1 MEIVYRAVTVFFFLW
16 IITRVV
22 GRSTIGELST
32 FQLLLFVTMGDL
44 VQQAVMQQD
53 YSLTGGVLAISVFAL
68 LTIAISWVTVRWP
81 RLRWL
86 AHGVPVLIVKDGVP
100 IDRTLRR
107 ERLTP
112 DDLHAAARQQGF
124 ERLADVRLAILEAN
138 GTISFFARDSSE
150 DDRAGAEEKPAIG

>member
-1 MEIVYRAVTVFFFLW
+1 MEIVYRALIVFLFLW

-32 FQLLLFVTMGDL
+32 FQLILFVTMGDM

-53 YSLTGGVLAISVFAL
+53 YSLTGGVLSISVFAV
-68 LTIAISWVTVRWP
+68 LTIAISWTTVRWP

-86 AHGVPVLIVKDGVP
+86 THGVPVLIVKDGVP
-100 IDRTLRR
+100 IDGALRR
-107 ERLTP
+107 ERLTS

-124 ERLADVRLAILEAN
+124 ESVGDIRLAILEAN
-138 GTISFFARDSSE
+138 GSISFFARDRAE
-150 DDRAGAEEKPAIG
+150 DDRAGAEDKPAIA

>member
-1 MEIVYRAVTVFFFLW
+1 MEIVYRAVIVFLFLW

-53 YSLTGGVLAISVFAL
+53 YSLTGGVLAISVFAVM
-68 LTIAISWVTVRWP
+68 TIAISWVTVRWP

-86 AHGVPVLIVKDGVP
+86 THGVPVLIVKDGVP
-100 IDRTLRR
+100 IDRALRR
-107 ERLTP
+107 ERLTF

-124 ERLADVRLAILEAN
+124 ERLGDIRLAILEAN
-138 GTISFFARDSSE
+138 GSISFFAQDPGE
-150 DDRAGAEEKPAIG
+150 DERAGAEDKPAIA